1 MSKMNEIKKQRS
13 QEKQTVVYAL
23 QEQIQQM

>member
-13 QEKQTVVYAL
+13 QEKQTVVHAL

>member
-23 QEQIQQM
+23 QGQIQQM